1 MFKRPALMLMV
12 LAAAAVAAQAESVTI
27 SRPGAGTTV
36 SSPVRVTASAQGNT
50 AVWLM
55 QVYVDG
61 SKVYEVKAASLDK
74 SLAMASGTRRI
85 TVVARDKDSTFKST
99 VSVNVSGSTTTST
112 SPSTGSTSE
121 TVHSDVEERTG
132 WQHCDACSGPG
143 GEGDTIGYSMQ
154 QNIAEPSMDGKSAKF
169 RIWAN
174 DSSDAYGSALWW
186 KEVGG
191 KDSSTNF
198 VYELDFYL
206 KDPAKAQA
214 LEFDVNQ
221 LHSGHKT
228 KYIFGTECD
237 IKGTKQWRYYDNV
250 AKKWASTGVA
260 CYAPVAYKWNH
271 LVLEFKRMSDGRLHF
286 IAVTLNGKKSYFNKY
301 SDRRTGTANYAHVNV
316 AVQLDGNSSTAAY
329 DMWVDNVKLRHW

>member
-1 MFKRPALMLMV
+1 MLMLV
-12 LAAAAVAAQAESVTI
+12 TAAAAAHAESVTI
-27 SRPGAGTTV
+27 TRPGAGTSVT
-36 SSPVRVTASAQGNT
+36 SPVRVTATASGNT

-61 SKVYEVKAASLDK
+61 VKLYEVKAASLDK
-74 SLAMASGTRRI
+74 SLAMASGARRI
-85 TVVARDKDSTFKST
+85 TVVAYDKDSNFQSS
-99 VSVNVSGSTTTST
+99 VSVNVSATTS
-112 SPSTGSTSE
+112 SSTGSTSTTTE

-132 WQHCDACSGPG
+132 WQSCDACSGPDG
-143 GEGDTIGYSMQ
+143 AGDQIGYSMK
-154 QNIAEPSMDGKSAKF
+154 QNLADPSKDGNAAKF
-169 RIWAN
+169 RIWA
-174 DSSDAYGSALWW
+174 DDAGDDYGSALWW
-186 KEVGG
+186 KELGG
-191 KDSSTNF
+191 KDASTNF

-206 KDPAKAQA
+206 KTPSKAQA

-250 AKKWASTGVA
+250 GKKWASTGVA
-260 CYAPVAYKWNH
+260 CTMPTAYTWNH
-271 LVLEFKRMSDGRLHF
+271 LMLEFKRLSDGRLQF

-316 AVQLDGNSSTAAY
+316 AVQLDGNGSTEAY
-329 DMWVDNVKLRHW
+329 DMWVDKVQLRHW